1 MNKNDRVGETR
12 MMNCGMKA
20 TIIEYF
26 NAAKI
31 TIQFEDGTIIKNK
44 TYQNFKNGIIAN
56 HNLNYFT
63 IFKGTYKE
71 FTGTLYEIAKH
82 FNINYNTLLN
92 RINKINLSIEDA
104 IEHDLLKIYNVFKG
118 TNREF
123 TGNLKEISK
132 HFNIK
137 YNILQ
142 YRIHKMNLSI
152 EEAIDYSEYINIVF
166 EGTDREF
173 VGTKKE
179 IADHF
184 DISYGT
190 LIKRINNEHLSIENV
205 IDYTLKSKNKIYTVF
220 KGTNNEFTGSI
231 RKIAKYFHINYLIL
245 IPRINNLNL
254 SLEEAILLSLNR
266 VKQINLT
273 YKGER
278 GSMKE
283 LCKIFNKNFIEV
295 YNKVKYN
302 HTFEWAMD
310 STNKS
315 YEE

>member
-1 MNKNDRVGETR
+1 MSNV
-12 MMNCGMKA
+12 
-20 TIIEYF
+20 
-26 NAAKI
+26 KI
-31 TIQFEDGTIIKNK
+31 
-44 TYQNFKNGIIAN
+44 Y
-56 HNLNYFT
+56 T
-63 IFKGTYKE
+63 IFKNTDEEFTGTRKEIAKHFNIPYNTLKNRINKMNLSIEEAINYNKNYKKYTVFKGTIKE

-123 TGNLKEISK
+123 IGNLKEISK

-190 LIKRINNEHLSIENV
+190 LIKRINNEHLSIENA

-231 RKIAKYFHINYLIL
+231 RKIAKHFHINYLIL
-245 IPRINNLNL
+245 ISRINNLDL
-254 SLEEAILLSLNR
+254 SLEETILLPLNR
-266 VKQINLT
+266 VKQNNLT
-273 YKGER
+273 YKGEK
-278 GSMKE
+278 GSMRE
-283 LCKIFNKNFIEV
+283 LCKKFDKNYIEV

-302 HTFEWAMD
+302 HTFEWSMD
-310 STNKS
+310 STEKQ
-315 YEE
+315 YKE